1 MATLVFRLHSDKPG
15 RDMAH
20 LRLIPKRAPTR
31 HELEQQLDA
40 LAREYGVSKDEKVYE
55 QMLEVCRR
63 MEVLKSKGDETSRYE
78 VRIPLINIF
87 PAMHCAYWTRPNY

>member
-1 MATLVFRLHSDKPG
+1 MVKNSHLNGAFSSHRRRLAFLVHNNKPG

-20 LRLIPKRAPTR
+20 LRLVPKRAPTR

-40 LAREYGVSKDEKVYE
+40 LAREYGVSKDKRVFE

-63 MEVLKSKGDETSRYE
+63 MEVLMTTGEY
-78 VRIPLINIF
+78 
-87 PAMHCAYWTRPNY
+87 